1 MRKLA
6 AISCSFMLL
15 LCNNF
20 TLADTTNKQ
29 ADQIQI
35 QTEYEKLQWII
46 ESSNN
51 PEKKAHEL
59 KVTEPLKKDQISINK
74 DTVKDSTFTPEIDAV
89 PEPIEKADSDN
100 KSPINNNQLTEES
113 QPDLIDQ
120 SNPLKNILT
129 TEISEPKKSTQKIDI
144 ANQTFSN
151 DKEKGLAIIKE
162 VDQRDTGWQDSQA
175 KLTMIL
181 KNRHGDEHSRKLKMK
196 IMEVLGDGDKS
207 LSIFNS
213 PRDIKGTAFLS
224 FTHALDPDEQWLY
237 LPAIKRVKRISS
249 RNKSGPY
256 LGSEFAFED
265 LSSFEVA
272 KYDYKYIKDEIYDG
286 IESFVIE
293 AYPQYEHSGYTK
305 LVLWIDKNRY
315 ILVKT
320 DYYDRKNS
328 LLKTQTF
335 HGYKQYLDQYWRPD
349 EMRMVN
355 HINGKSTILLW
366 QEYQFKKGLTKR
378 SFDKNALKRA
388 R

>member
-1 MRKLA
+1 MRKL
-6 AISCSFMLL
+6 STFTYCFLL
-15 LCNNF
+15 LLSSDYA
-20 TLADTTNKQ
+20 LADTTNKQ
-29 ADQIQI
+29 TDLI
-35 QTEYEKLQWII
+35 QTESEKLRWII
-46 ESSNN
+46 ESAKNS
-51 PEKKAHEL
+51 EKKTSEL
-59 KVTEPLKKDQISINK
+59 KVTEPQKNDQISIKKNTSQEHK
-74 DTVKDSTFTPEIDAV
+74 ITPKIATKNLESIKKTTIDDQNLV
-89 PEPIEKADSDN
+89 
-100 KSPINNNQLTEES
+100 INNQKNEES
-113 QPDLIDQ
+113 QPEQIEQNDFSTHI
-120 SNPLKNILT
+120 PATKI
-129 TEISEPKKSTQKIDI
+129 TETKEPPEKTDI
-144 ANQTFSN
+144 ANQGFKN
-151 DKEKGLAIIKE
+151 DKEKGLAIVKE
-162 VDQRDTGWQDSQA
+162 VDRRDTGWQDSQA

-181 KNRHGDEHSRKLKMK
+181 KNRHGDKHSRKLKMK
-196 IMEVLGDGDKS
+196 IMEVKGDGDKS

-286 IESFVIE
+286 IDSFVIE

-315 ILVKT
+315 ILLKT

-335 HGYKQYLDQYWRPD
+335 HDYKQYLDQYWRPD
-349 EMRMVN
+349 EMRMIN
-355 HINGKSTILLW
+355 HTNGKSTILLW
-366 QEYQFKKGLTKR
+366 KEYQFRKGLTKR